1 MKHLKSISL
10 FSGIVAAVAAC
21 ISLFTASSDQATE
34 GNNSPIISGNGNTVN
49 FGGLSLDPESIKKN
63 KPNISQEQYQLLQQG
78 MTYQEVLDIVKVPGV
93 ESGTTGRLKIYTWG
107 TATYIYMTISFVDGK
122 LHSKNQSGL

>member
-1 MKHLKSISL
+1 MKHLKLISL
-10 FSGIVAAVAAC
+10 VSGIVAAIAAC
-21 ISLFTASSDQATE
+21 ISLFTANSDQTTK

-49 FGGLSLDPESIKKN
+49 FGGLSLDSENIKKS
-63 KPNISQEQYQLLQQG
+63 KPNISLEQYQLLQQG

-93 ESGTTGRLKIYTWG
+93 ESSSTGRIKIYTWG

-122 LHSKNQSGL
+122 LHSKSQSGL